1 MALGIAREHLDDVV
15 VKAVVELPLKRPG
28 KLRMLDFARAKLK
41 EVRVN
46 LGLRGFEADLDFD
59 AVGSGMSFE
68 IEERVL
74 VPRQFLA
81 DFLDQRAIGFACRS
95 AS

>member
-1 MALGIAREHLDDVV
+1 
-15 VKAVVELPLKRPG
+15 
-28 KLRMLDFARAKLK
+28 MLDFARTELK

-59 AVGSGMSFE
+59 AVRSRASVE
-68 IEERVL
+68 LEERVL

-81 DFLDQRAIGFACRS
+81 DFLDQRAIGFACRR